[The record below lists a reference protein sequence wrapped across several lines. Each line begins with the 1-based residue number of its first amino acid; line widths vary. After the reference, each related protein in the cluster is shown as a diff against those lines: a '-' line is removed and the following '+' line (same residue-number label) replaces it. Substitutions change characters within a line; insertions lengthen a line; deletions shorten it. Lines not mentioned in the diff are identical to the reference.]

1 MTDSPVDGMVLRI
14 WSMCVMIVSEPTPHD
29 GEIDIRISHNI
40 VLTSST
46 NINNDRT
53 RAGQTLSYTATELSE
68 PVIPSKPGIKYESD
82 FYHLSGWGWRRR
94 K

>member
-1 MTDSPVDGMVLRI
+1 MVNVCYDCIRTNSP
-14 WSMCVMIVSEPTPHD
+14 CV

-82 FYHLSGWGWRRR
+82 FYHLSGWGWRRI